1 MCIRKGTS
9 RIACFGNAI
18 QADWRTTGV
27 CTVQSLATTDQISL
41 YLESGGSNDCIQVK
55 MLVEELVW
63 SVQNI
68 FSGDQLA
75 IQSHV
80 CSSDPGTRLT
90 RPQDEEAFLQSK
102 LLEFA
107 FKSINK
113 TISDPLP
120 NIWIETDIF

>member
-55 MLVEELVW
+55 MLVEELV
-63 SVQNI
+63 
-68 FSGDQLA
+68 
-75 IQSHV
+75 
-80 CSSDPGTRLT
+80 
-90 RPQDEEAFLQSK
+90 
-102 LLEFA
+102 
-107 FKSINK
+107 
-113 TISDPLP
+113 
-120 NIWIETDIF
+120 